1 MYEKCDIRI
10 EISDYLIYYI
20 TEGGFIMKEQK
31 SKATEV
37 KERVAYSIAKHYA
50 NVSCPL
56 FTYQTKMPD
65 SVKKMRKF

>member
-1 MYEKCDIRI
+1 
-10 EISDYLIYYI
+10 
-20 TEGGFIMKEQK
+20 MKEQK
-31 SKATEV
+31 NKVTEI
-37 KERVAYSIAKHYA
+37 KERIAYSIAKHYA